1 MWLSMSTIWAF
12 DDIENNHY
20 LYRSENCMKTF
31 REYLKQHV
39 MEIINF
45 EEKEMIPLRNKEH
58 KSYINQK
65 FVTVAKKSSR
75 INMLM
80 IRNIV
85 ELKISAI
92 LRIFIFC

>member
-1 MWLSMSTIWAF
+1 
-12 DDIENNHY
+12 
-20 LYRSENCMKTF
+20 MKTF

-45 EEKEMIPLRNKEH
+45 EEKEMKPLRNKEH

-65 FVTVAKKSSR
+65 FVTVAKKSLR
-75 INMLM
+75 INMPM
-80 IRNIV
+80 IKNIV

>member
-1 MWLSMSTIWAF
+1 
-12 DDIENNHY
+12 
-20 LYRSENCMKTF
+20 MKTF

-45 EEKEMIPLRNKEH
+45 EEKEMIPLINKEH

-80 IRNIV
+80 IKNIV